1 MFQLKFFTVFLR
13 PHTHVVL
20 LVAILVAT
28 LFHPGLGG
36 GFIFDDKP
44 NITENVALYTKG
56 IDHVSL
62 LRAAMNFPSAP
73 GLRAIPMLS
82 FGLDHFRADSFD
94 PYTYK
99 TTNLAIHLI
108 TFAVLACFLRA
119 LLLQVGWRETRAF
132 WGGLAIALAW
142 AIHPLQVSS
151 VLYVVQ
157 RMQTLATLFL
167 LLALWWYL
175 KMRQAQGDGC
185 PGWREGRW
193 VLLFWLMALAS
204 KEDAAIFP
212 ACCLALECTVL
223 GFRASSPKVSRFW
236 RYGYLVLV
244 GVALLGFVF
253 WALPKY
259 GSWTTFTG
267 RDFSSYERVLTQ
279 GRVLLLYLGQM
290 LWPLP
295 DSMPFYYDDY
305 VVSRSWT
312 EPASTWVSWVLLAG
326 LGILAWLLRASR
338 PLLALGVF
346 WFFAGHFITSN
357 VIGLELVFEHRNH
370 FPLVGIV
377 LAVGDAMAALFSAVN
392 EQPRLYLVAATC
404 ILIAVYLGFLTWQ
417 RATAWGSNLSLAE
430 KSVELAP
437 NSSRAWV
444 ALCRAHYDLSEGRV
458 DSPAF
463 GKAIESCQQGGAVTG
478 SVMALANVVLFKT
491 LRGDVEE
498 SDWNRLLERLRHIK
512 MSAENASVAMNMVGN
527 ANHGLPLSPGG
538 VLQVVQVVDQR
549 RGFASEEYVAIARFL
564 LDHGSQPDLAYGY
577 LEKAVQRAPLNTPM
591 IPYLL
596 EGLRAEGLTEWAEK
610 LGKLRKDQ
618 SDMVPGK

>member
-20 LVAILVAT
+20 LAALLVAT
-28 LFHPGLGG
+28 LFHPGLSG

-62 LRAAMNFPSAP
+62 LRAAMNFPSVP

-108 TFAVLACFLRA
+108 TFAVLAGFLRA
-119 LLLQVGWRETRAF
+119 LLLLAGWRETRAF

-175 KMRQAQGDGC
+175 KMRQAQGDGR

-223 GFRASSPKVSRFW
+223 GFRASTPKASRFW

-267 RDFSSYERVLTQ
+267 RDFNSYERVLTQ

-290 LWPLP
+290 LWPLS
-295 DSMPFYYDDY
+295 DNMPFYYDDY

-312 EPASTWVSWVLLAG
+312 EPASTWISWVLLTG
-326 LGILAWLLRASR
+326 LGILAWLLRARR
-338 PLLALGVF
+338 PLLTLGIF

-357 VIGLELVFEHRNH
+357 VVNLELVFEHRNH

-377 LAVGDAMAALFSAVN
+377 LAVGDAMAALFSVLN
-392 EQPRLYLVAATC
+392 EQPRPYLAASTC
-404 ILIAVYLGFLTWQ
+404 ILIAVYLGFFTWQ
-417 RATAWGSNLSLAE
+417 RTTAWGSNLSLAE
-430 KSVELAP
+430 KSVEIAP

-463 GKAIESCQQGGAVTG
+463 SKAIESCEQGGAVTG

-491 LRGDVEE
+491 LRGDVEQ
-498 SDWNRLLERLRHIK
+498 SDWDRLLERLRHIK

-538 VLQVVQVVDQR
+538 VLQVIQVVDQR
-549 RGFASEEYVAIARFL
+549 RGFAPGEYVAIARFL
-564 LDHGSQPDLAYGY
+564 LDHGSQPDLAYSY
-577 LEKAVQRAPLNTPM
+577 LEKAVQRAPLDTPM
-591 IPYLL
+591 IPLLL
-596 EGLRAEGLTEWAEK
+596 EGLRAEGQTEWAEK
-610 LGKLRKDQ
+610 LGKLRELQ
-618 SDMVPGK
+618 SGMAPGK